1 MTGLKRM
8 WIIVMMGLLYCFD
21 PAFGAPSSESDTF
34 MSFQENWSPELDIEL
49 KGAYYH
55 KDSPLKPENFHL
67 NGNATLQLSHELTD
81 NMLLKIDPRANF
93 DTLYAKG
100 VELFLENGED
110 RPGVTLNQFFLS
122 WYGDS
127 AEVALGKKIY
137 SWKVAD
143 GYSPLD
149 TLNPVDVIDPTDPEK
164 IGIPSLSILKIF
176 ESVTLQLVWLPFFS
190 PDRQP
195 DSDNRWVSDDPET
208 RTEFERRFGMPPI
221 TVDAGRSLPE
231 NVFDKM
237 SMASRIS
244 SSTLLSGWDLA
255 AVYRYGYSSQG
266 VLRNDVYLSSL
277 PLVYQ
282 TTEYPAYHLY
292 GLSFSTAFGDIEY
305 HGEAGFHDTR
315 DNLKDEDYLSYI
327 GGINYTNY
335 EWFSPWF
342 EDILFILE
350 YAGERITQK
359 RDDGSF
365 YSDKGLG
372 RGLTDNVIASIRFKI
387 NEDHSVKT
395 TWIHNLSDGDS
406 LMDMVGESQL
416 NEHLKIIYG
425 YQRFSGDEVSF
436 FGQWDENDRFY
447 MRISLQY

>member
-1 MTGLKRM
+1 MRMRM
-8 WIIVMMGLLYCFD
+8 WIMVMMVPLYCLD
-21 PAFGAPSSESDTF
+21 PAFGALATESDAWG
-34 MSFQENWSPELDIEL
+34 SFQKNWSPRLDIEL
-49 KGAYYH
+49 KGAYYY
-55 KDSPLKPENFHL
+55 KESPLAPETFHL
-67 NGNATLQLSHELTD
+67 NGNATLQMNHALTD
-81 NMLLKIDPRANF
+81 NMVLKIDPRANF
-93 DTLYAKG
+93 DTPYAKG
-100 VELFLENGED
+100 TEIFLEDGED
-110 RPGVTLNQFFLS
+110 RPGFTLNEFFLS

-127 AEVALGKKIY
+127 SEVVLGKKIY

-149 TLNPVDVIDPTDPEK
+149 TLNPVDVIDPMDPEK
-164 IGIPSLSILKIF
+164 IGVPSLSILKIF
-176 ESVTLQLVWLPFFS
+176 EPVNLQLVWLPFLS

-208 RTEFERRFGMPPI
+208 RAEFERIFGMPPM
-221 TVDAGRSLPE
+221 TVDAGRALPE

-255 AVYRYGYSSQG
+255 AIYRYGYSSRG

-277 PLVYQ
+277 PSVYQ
-282 TTEYPAYHLY
+282 TTEYPAYNLY
-292 GLSFSTAFGDIEY
+292 GLSFSTAHGNLEY

-335 EWFSPWF
+335 EWFSRWF
-342 EDILFILE
+342 EDIFFVLE
-350 YAGERITQK
+350 YAGENVTQK
-359 RDDGSF
+359 RDDSSI
-365 YSDKGLG
+365 YSDKSVG
-372 RGLTDNVIASIRFKI
+372 RGLTDNIIASIRFKL
-387 NEDHSVKT
+387 NEDIFVKT
-395 TWIHNLSDGDS
+395 TWVHNFSDGDS
-406 LMDMVGESQL
+406 LVDIVGESQL

-425 YQRFSGDEVSF
+425 YQWFSGDEVSF

-447 MRISLQY
+447 LRISLQY